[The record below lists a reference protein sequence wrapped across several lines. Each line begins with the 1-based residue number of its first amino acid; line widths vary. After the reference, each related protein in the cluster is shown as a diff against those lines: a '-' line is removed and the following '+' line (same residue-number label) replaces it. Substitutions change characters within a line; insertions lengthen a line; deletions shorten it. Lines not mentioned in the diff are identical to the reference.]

1 MTTDIP
7 EVPKNN
13 YEEMKCKQ
21 CLKII
26 GWGRCICDR
35 WAKGLLE
42 TICAECY
49 LQKIVHKQDDK

>member
-21 CLKII
+21 CLKVI

-42 TICAECY
+42 TICAEYY
-49 LQKIVHKQDDK
+49 LQNIVDK